1 MPTPHPRLTLAA
13 AATAFFMVILD
24 TTVVNVALGPMQ
36 SSLNADVANSQWIVD
51 SYALIF
57 AGLLLAG
64 GAITDRFGARRTFT
78 LGLALFT
85 LSSVLCAAA
94 PTLQL
99 LIAARILQGVGAALL
114 LPASLAALRHAIP
127 DAAQRAKAF
136 GIWAAS
142 GSSALAAGPVFG
154 GILIQLLGWRS
165 IFWLNVPVGL
175 LAIFFAWTS
184 TPDHKNDRPQPLN
197 LPANFFG
204 ILALASLSYAFIEF
218 PNHPDSTLA
227 KFSIPLALLSALA
240 FIAIELRHKNPLIPK
255 PLWKHPA
262 FLTVTTIGFLG
273 NFSYYGLVFFLGLY
287 LERNLNFSPLHTGL
301 CFLPLTTSTICANPI
316 SGRWTAH
323 RGSRGPL
330 LIGQLT
336 SALALLAVAL
346 LHNDFPLMLA
356 ILFPI
361 GFGMG
366 LIVPA
371 MTAAAL
377 GSVAPAQSGIA
388 AGVLN
393 TARQAGGVVGVALT
407 GLLLAH
413 DRPFPAAALPWHRDL
428 WHPSACQRLP
438 HSPLLS
444 PGMRP
449 TTVPLDEPLFM
460 E

>member
-36 SSLNADVANSQWIVD
+36 ASLNADVANSQWIVD
-51 SYALIF
+51 SYALVF

-85 LSSVLCAAA
+85 LSSVLCGAA
-94 PTLQL
+94 PALGL
-99 LIAARILQGVGAALL
+99 LIGARVLQGLGAAML

-127 DAAQRAKAF
+127 DAAKRSKAL
-136 GIWAAS
+136 GMWAAS

-165 IFWLNVPVGL
+165 IFWINLPVGL
-175 LAIFFAWTS
+175 VAIFFAWMS
-184 TPDHKNDRPQPLN
+184 IPERSQERPRAFN
-197 LPANFFG
+197 FPANVLGFV
-204 ILALASLSYAFIEF
+204 ALASLSYAFIEF
-218 PNHPDSTLA
+218 PNHPESVLA
-227 KFSIPLALLSALA
+227 RFSVPLAVLSAAGFLLV
-240 FIAIELRHKNPLIPK
+240 ELRHHSPLIPR

-262 FLTVTTIGFLG
+262 FITVTTVGFLG

-287 LERNLNFSPLHTGL
+287 LERGLNFSPLQTGL
-301 CFLPLTTSTICANPI
+301 CFLPLTASTICGNPI
-316 SGRWTAH
+316 SGRWTA
-323 RGSRGPL
+323 REGPRGPML
-330 LIGQLT
+330 AGQIA

-346 LHNDFPLMLA
+346 LHEHFGVMLLML
-356 ILFPI
+356 LPV

-371 MTAAAL
+371 MTSAAL
-377 GSVAPAQSGIA
+377 ASVDPEQAGIA
-388 AGVLN
+388 AGILN
-393 TARQAGGVVGVALT
+393 TARQIGGVLGVALT
-407 GLLLAH
+407 GLLLA
-413 DRPFPAAALPWHRDL
+413 DQRPWGNALAVGTASCGGLVLLSTLLTASFVRSHG
-428 WHPSACQRLP
+428 PSAVVLE
-438 HSPLLS
+438 
-444 PGMRP
+444 
-449 TTVPLDEPLFM
+449 EPLFV